1 MTLPT
6 IRDPDRIAL
15 FLDFDGTLVEIA
27 PHPDA
32 VHLEDETRETLA
44 KLEKQLGGAV
54 ALITGRE
61 IQVVD
66 RFMEPLRL
74 PVAGVHGLRR
84 RDAEGNLHGLNLDT
98 GFVAKVTEKLEPFV
112 GRHKG
117 LFLEH
122 KDVAVALHYRARP
135 ELGDRCVA
143 MMDTAIRGVDGA
155 LISRGKM
162 VIEARSSAGGKRSA
176 LSSFMAE
183 APFAG
188 RIPVFAGDDI
198 TDEEG
203 FEYVNELGGT
213 SIKVGGGP
221 TKARTRALDT
231 QDFLTWLKDLSAR
244 FDEGLTAGAPQT

>member
-6 IRDPDRIAL
+6 IRDPSRIAL

-32 VHLEDETRETLA
+32 IHVEDETRETLA

-66 RFMEPLRL
+66 GFLAPLRL

-98 GFVAKVTEKLEPFV
+98 GFVATVTKRLEPFV
-112 GRHKG
+112 ARHDG

-135 ELGDRCVA
+135 ELGDRCVS
-143 MMDTAIRGVDGA
+143 MMDTAVRGVDGA

-176 LSSFMAE
+176 LASFMME
-183 APFAG
+183 PPFAG

-203 FEYVNELGGT
+203 FEYINEQGGT

-231 QDFLTWLKDLSAR
+231 QEFLSWLKDLSQR
-244 FDEGLTAGAPQT
+244 FDEGLTAGVSQT